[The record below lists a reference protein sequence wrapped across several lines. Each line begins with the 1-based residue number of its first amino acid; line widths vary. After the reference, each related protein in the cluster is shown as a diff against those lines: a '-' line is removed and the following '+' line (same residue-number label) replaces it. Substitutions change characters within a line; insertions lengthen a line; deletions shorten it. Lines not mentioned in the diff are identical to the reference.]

1 MACFHP
7 SSFFSLRVGLRF
19 FFGGV
24 GAARASVVEGSG
36 AGGDDDDDDDDI
48 DVVVVV
54 VSWGFSDTAVVG
66 EARGARDVR
75 GLTFLGGVLDFVFD
89 GDADDPVD
97 GS

>member
-7 SSFFSLRVGLRF
+7 SSFFSLRLGLRF

-24 GAARASVVEGSG
+24 GAARALVVEGSG
-36 AGGDDDDDDDDI
+36 AGGGDDDDDDI

-75 GLTFLGGVLDFVFD
+75 GLTFLGGVLDVVFD